1 MMRLEDMQNLARAI
15 AGKYGLS
22 PSLVCAVCQQES
34 SWNQYAIRYEA
45 AFFAKY
51 VAPLFTNGKIDVT
64 EAYARA
70 FSWGLMQVMGEVAR
84 EFGFDGS
91 LAVLTDPA
99 ANLDIGCKV
108 LKHKLDRANGDV
120 EKGLLSWNGGA
131 NKDYPTQ
138 VMARIPQY
146 SAQATELSMQG
157 DV

>member
-1 MMRLEDMQNLARAI
+1 MPLTEMQNLARTTA
-15 AGKYGLS
+15 AKYGLS
-22 PSLVCAVCQQES
+22 PSLVCAVVQQES
-34 SWNQYAIRYEA
+34 AWNQFAMRYEA

-51 VAPLFTNGKIDVT
+51 IAPLYVNNKINAT

-91 LAVLTDPA
+91 LAVLTDPES
-99 ANLDIGCKV
+99 NLDIGCKI
-108 LKHKLDRANGDV
+108 LKHKLDWAKGDV

-131 NKDYPTQ
+131 TKDYPAQ

-146 SAQATELSMQG
+146 AVQATELSAQG
-157 DV
+157 DF